1 MIQFLISQSQGG
13 SGAGGWISILL
24 FYLAIFAIFYFILI
38 WPQRK
43 ERKRKEE
50 MIKSLKKGD
59 RIITNG
65 GIRGEIV
72 RVGDDYFIIQ
82 SENSALKIEKWAVLN
97 KLEK

>member
-1 MIQFLISQSQGG
+1 MIHFLLSEAGN
-13 SGAGGWISILL
+13 SGTAGGWISILL
-24 FYLAIFAIFYFILI
+24 FYVAIFAILYLLLI
-38 WPQRK
+38 WPQKK

-59 RIITNG
+59 RIVTNG

-97 KLEK
+97 KLE